1 MSPGLVDNGE
11 KTAVEKETGSIFAV
25 EKSQLSKDYG
35 VMSDKSSASKLEDE
49 PRSEAET
56 DRDMEALEPAPT
68 NRPNHSAY
76 SSRKKKFIVFMAAF
90 AGFFSPLSANIY
102 FPALNTLSKELH
114 VSSATINL
122 TLTCYMI
129 FQGLAPS
136 FFGELADMAG
146 RRPVYLIS
154 FIVYAGACIGIALQN
169 NIVALFVLRCL
180 QSTGSSSVI
189 ALASGVV
196 ADISTSA
203 ERGMYMG
210 WVTMGPVSLLSTA
223 RLSIAKPLNLMSTI
237 DGRARYWTCPR
248 WSACS
253 IPRMEEYLLVPG
265 NPGTCLPCAPSRSI
279 SRDGAK
285 RGW

>member
-1 MSPGLVDNGE
+1 MQKEGLAQVALGE
-11 KTAVEKETGSIFAV
+11 KSIMEKEVGSMSSV
-25 EKSQLSKDYG
+25 GKERGRKLLDHG
-35 VMSDKSSASKLEDE
+35 VSSDVASTSELEDDNK
-49 PRSEAET
+49 SKAET
-56 DRDMEALEPAPT
+56 QRDLEALEHT
-68 NRPNHSAY
+68 SKNRPIHSAF
-76 SSRKKKFIVFMAAF
+76 SSRKRKFIVFMAAF

-102 FPALNTLSKELH
+102 FPALNTLSRELH
-114 VSSATINL
+114 VSSSTINL

-136 FFGELADMAG
+136 FFGDLADMGG

-154 FIVYAGACIGIALQN
+154 FVVYSGACIGIALQN

-210 WVTMGPVSLLSTA
+210 WVTMGPVSSYFLS
-223 RLSIAKPLNLMSTI
+223 
-237 DGRARYWTCPR
+237 CPKN
-248 WSACS
+248 A
-253 IPRMEEYLLVPG
+253 
-265 NPGTCLPCAPSRSI
+265 NH
-279 SRDGAK
+279 
-285 RGW
+285 